1 MSLLFKLKSNIKKKR
16 KTIGRGNGSGHG
28 TFSGRGCKGQKARTG
43 GKIRAGFEGGQ
54 TPYIRRIPKLRGF
67 KNPNYVEYQ
76 IVNTGSLNVFEE
88 GATVDAVSLKEKN
101 LISKKLRPVKLL
113 AGKGELTKKL
123 TVKVDKASAE
133 AVKIVQSAK
142 GKIEVK
148 IEKKVEKIQSP
159 KVTSAELLLETPAEI
174 AS

>member
-1 MSLLFKLKSNIKKKR
+1 MSSLFTLKSNVKKKR

-54 TPYIRRIPKLRGF
+54 TPYIRRIPKLKGF
-67 KNPNYVEYQ
+67 KNPNYIEYQ

-88 GATVDAVSLKEKN
+88 GATVDATSLKEKN
-101 LISKKLRPVKLL
+101 LISKKLQPVKLL

-123 TVKVDKASAE
+123 TIKVDRASQE
-133 AVKIVQSAK
+133 AMKIVKDLK
-142 GKIEVK
+142 GKLEVK
-148 IEKKVEKIQSP
+148 MATVEKS
-159 KVTSAELLLETPAEI
+159 EPAAQAPSE
-174 AS
+174 AAA

>member
-1 MSLLFKLKSNIKKKR
+1 MSLLFTLKANIKKKR

-67 KNPNYVEYQ
+67 RNPNYVEYQ

-88 GATVDAVSLKEKN
+88 GQTVDAASLKEKN
-101 LISKKLRPVKLL
+101 LIAKKLQPVKLL
-113 AGKGELTKKL
+113 AGKGDLTKKL
-123 TVKVDKASAE
+123 IVKVDKASAE
-133 AVKIVQSAK
+133 AIKLVEAAK
-142 GKIEVK
+142 GKIETK
-148 IEKKVEKIQSP
+148 IAPKVEE
-159 KVTSAELLLETPAEI
+159 V

>member
-1 MSLLFKLKSNIKKKR
+1 MSSLFTLKSNVKKKR

-54 TPYIRRIPKLRGF
+54 TPYIRRIPKLKGF
-67 KNPNYVEYQ
+67 KNPNYIEYQ

-88 GATVDAVSLKEKN
+88 GETVDAASLKEKN
-101 LISKKLRPVKLL
+101 LISKKLQPVKLL

-123 TVKVDKASAE
+123 TIKVDRASQE
-133 AVKIVQSAK
+133 AMKIVKNLK
-142 GKIEVK
+142 GKLEVK
-148 IEKKVEKIQSP
+148 IAKVEKS
-159 KVTSAELLLETPAEI
+159 EPAAQAPSE
-174 AS
+174 AAA

>member
-1 MSLLFKLKSNIKKKR
+1 MSSLFTLKSNVKKKR

-54 TPYIRRIPKLRGF
+54 TPYIRRIPKLKGF
-67 KNPNYVEYQ
+67 KNPNYIEYQ

-101 LISKKLRPVKLL
+101 LISKKLQPIKLL

-123 TVKVDKASAE
+123 TIKVDRSSQE
-133 AVKIVQSAK
+133 AMRIVTALK
-142 GKIEVK
+142 GKLEVK
-148 IEKKVEKIQSP
+148 IETVEKS
-159 KVTSAELLLETPAEI
+159 EPAVE
-174 AS
+174 APSEAAA